1 MCPGPVRPASPVK
14 GGSQFP
20 AGVLFLIN
28 FPLRLIVRVCLGDV
42 VCLCLFCGQLAI
54 GAIRTYMPQH
64 PPCHPAPQESHIKFP
79 RRAPGCEVK
88 IDM

>member
-54 GAIRTYMPQH
+54 GAIRTYMPQYAPI
-64 PPCHPAPQESHIKFP
+64 PPCPTGVAHKVPTQ
-79 RRAPGCEVK
+79 GTWL
-88 IDM
+88 